1 MMKTMTLPRW
11 RRLLLILGVLLSAG
25 SPAAPAYSIKFAT
38 LAPPGSTWMNL
49 LQDWDTELRARSNGR
64 IGFKFYPGGVQ
75 GDEPEVLKKMRFNQL
90 QGGAFTGYGIG
101 LMYSPA
107 RVMELPFLFRN
118 TDEIDYV
125 RAQFMDQFRKGFR
138 ENGYELLGWMEVG
151 FVHIFS
157 KHPLRSLEDM
167 KAHRVWLWQGDP
179 MGEAF
184 FTASGISPVPLS
196 IVDVY
201 TSLSTGL
208 IDTVYAPP
216 LGAIALQW
224 FTKTGYVSTVPLT
237 DGIGGLIVSRRF
249 YDSLPP
255 DLQNLLSETG
265 QATGEKLIAA
275 TRVDNQ
281 TSLATL
287 KERGLEFVE
296 PGEGLGQDVL
306 QDLRDRAAAELIK
319 SDYIP
324 AAVFDKA
331 RQLLDQYRASHAPAA
346 PSPPRD

>member
-1 MMKTMTLPRW
+1 MLTKLSGRGW
-11 RRLLLILGVLLSAG
+11 LLLVLLLFSAG
-25 SPAAPAYSIKFAT
+25 GQTAPEYTIKFAT

-49 LQDWDTELRARSNGR
+49 LQEWDTELRAKSNGR

-101 LMYSPA
+101 RMYSPA

-125 RAQFMDQFRKGFR
+125 RGELMPQFRTGF
-138 ENGYELLGWMEVG
+138 EKNGYELLGWMEVG

-157 KHPLRSLEDM
+157 KQPIRSLDDM
-167 KAHRVWLWQGDP
+167 KSSRIWLWQGDP
-179 MGEAF
+179 MGQAF
-184 FTASGISPVPLS
+184 FDASGLSPIPLS
-196 IVDVY
+196 IIDVY

-224 FTKTGYVSTVPLT
+224 FTKTPYVSTVPLT

-249 YDSLPP
+249 FASLPK
-255 DLQNLLSETG
+255 DLQTLLIDTG
-265 QATGEKLIAA
+265 RETGEKLIAA
-275 TRVDNQ
+275 TRIDNRE
-281 TSLATL
+281 SLATL
-287 KERGLEFVE
+287 KEHGLTFVE
-296 PGEGLGQDVL
+296 PNEGMSDKALR
-306 QDLRDRAAAELIK
+306 DLRDRAAAKLI
-319 SDYIP
+319 SNDYIP
-324 AAVFDKA
+324 AQLFDKT
-331 RQLLDQYRASHAPAA
+331 RTLLDRYRATQA
-346 PSPPRD
+346 DGN